1 MGFLRVCLVT
11 VLVGAAIA
19 SSGCSQQ
26 SSQPTP
32 EVAKA
37 QADAAKA
44 NSNLN
49 TYRELLRIHNDAM
62 AVTMGHS
69 IVEHFPDSAAA
80 AEVHKT
86 LPDIEKRY
94 RENSEKNRLA
104 ALWQYQVA
112 PMAGGTQSTAT
123 ILNSEP
129 ATGERVK
136 LVLRRHTKWGQ
147 NVFLFGSGKGFVCG
161 RACTLN
167 VSVDGKLHHIKAFA
181 PRTGEPALMISDDKG
196 FLKLLADAQ
205 KISVDVTLADGKSKE
220 TLVYEVSGFDPS
232 RWSQLDKQKKKKS

>member
-1 MGFLRVCLVT
+1 VALL
-11 VLVGAAIA
+11 GAATA
-19 SSGCSQQ
+19 FGGCSQQ
-26 SSQPTP
+26 GSAPSP
-32 EVAKA
+32 EQAQA

-44 NSNLN
+44 NNDLN
-49 TYRELLRIHNDAM
+49 TYRELLRINNDAM
-62 AVTMGHS
+62 AVTMGKS

-80 AEVHKT
+80 AEVQKT

-94 RENSEKNRLA
+94 QENSEKNRLA

-161 RACTLN
+161 RACTLDAT
-167 VSVDGKLHHIKAFA
+167 VDGKPRRIKAFA
-181 PRTGEPALMISDDKG
+181 PPTGEPALMISDDKG
-196 FLKLLADAQ
+196 FLKLLADAK
-205 KISVDVTLADGKSKE
+205 KIGIDVTLADGKKKE
-220 TLVYEVSGFDPS
+220 TLVYEVGGFDPS
-232 RWSQLDKQKKKKS
+232 RWSQLDKQKKKGA

>member
-1 MGFLRVCLVT
+1 MGFLRVYLVT
-11 VLVGAAIA
+11 ALVGVAIA
-19 SSGCSQQ
+19 FGGCSQQ
-26 SSQPTP
+26 SSAPSP
-32 EVAKA
+32 EAVQA
-37 QADAAKA
+37 QAAAAKA
-44 NSNLN
+44 NSDLN

-62 AVTMGHS
+62 AVTMGKS
-69 IVEHFPDSAAA
+69 IVEHFPDGAAA
-80 AEVHKT
+80 AEVQKT
-86 LPDIEKRY
+86 LPEIEKRY
-94 RENSEKNRLA
+94 RENSEKYRLA

-161 RACTLN
+161 HACTLN
-167 VSVDGKLHHIKAFA
+167 VSVDGKLHRVKAFA
-181 PRTGEPALMISDDKG
+181 PPTGEPALMISDDKG
-196 FLKLLADAQ
+196 FLKLLADSH
-205 KISVDVTLADGKSKE
+205 KVDIYVTLADGKRKE

-232 RWSQLDKQKKKKS
+232 RWRQLDKHEKKTR